1 MRSAVRRP
9 AREAC
14 HDRRVTAQGAPSGSV
29 YDWFRR
35 AGELLAS
42 GDAAASLILIERVLQ
57 EDPASQA
64 AREIRARALFDA
76 GRYGEAAD
84 AFAVC
89 LESAPADD
97 YAHYGAGMS
106 LWRLQDF
113 PQARDHL
120 AMASV
125 MRPDRAEYSRALNQ
139 VKATL
144 RARESAGLPL
154 AGPLD
159 QEWPGGP
166 TS

>member
-1 MRSAVRRP
+1 M
-9 AREAC
+9 
-14 HDRRVTAQGAPSGSV
+14 TAQGAPSGSV

-35 AGELLAS
+35 ASDLLAS
-42 GDAAASLILIERVLQ
+42 GDPGASLVLIDRVLG
-57 EDPASQA
+57 EDPSSLA
-64 AREIRARALFDA
+64 AREIRARALFDSA
-76 GRYGEAAD
+76 RYAEAAQ
-84 AFAVC
+84 AFLDC

-125 MRPDRAEYSRALNQ
+125 MRPDREEYARALTQ

-144 RARESAGLPL
+144 TARRSAGLPL
-154 AGPLD
+154 TGPLD
-159 QEWPGGP
+159 AESFGGAP
-166 TS
+166 S